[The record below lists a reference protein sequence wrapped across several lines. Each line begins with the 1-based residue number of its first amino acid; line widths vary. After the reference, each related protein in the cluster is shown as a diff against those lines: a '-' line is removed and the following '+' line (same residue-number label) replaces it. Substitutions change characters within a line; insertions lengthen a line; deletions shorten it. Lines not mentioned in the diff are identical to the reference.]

1 MPPKVF
7 KVYMGP
13 VMKEMKMGIGRMGV
27 IFFKKGRAYRLPG
40 LLLEND
46 LALCCE
52 SEEDT
57 RTMMERFIEVC
68 RKKNQKVNADKMK
81 VTVLGGEK

>member
-52 SEEDT
+52 S
-57 RTMMERFIEVC
+57 
-68 RKKNQKVNADKMK
+68 
-81 VTVLGGEK
+81 